1 MILGPAA
8 AVPGDRQSAHRKRIA
23 TGRLTSSRR
32 DPGSQEHD
40 HDDIES
46 RRTMAETVSDFLVQ
60 RLKDWGVQRL
70 YGYSGDGI
78 NGILGA
84 LNRAGNEP
92 TFIQVRHEESAALM
106 ACAHAK
112 FTGTVGVC
120 LATQGPGAIHL
131 LNGLYDARLDHQPV
145 VAIVGD
151 VTQMSGG
158 SRYQQEVDLQTL
170 FKDVA
175 GAFIEV
181 VNAPAQMRHVLDRA
195 MRIALAERTVTCIIV
210 PHNVQ
215 TDEMVAEP
223 PHEHGAM
230 HSAIGY
236 TPPRVIPQDAELQ
249 RAADVLNAGQR
260 VAMLIGAGALGAAT
274 EVQQTAEVLGAGVAK
289 ALLGKAA
296 LPDDLPFVTGSVGWL
311 GTAASNEMMAQCDT
325 LLMIG
330 SGFPY
335 TEFLPEPGQARG
347 VQIDIDPGALNLRYP
362 MDVGLV
368 GDSAETLRALLPLLE
383 PKQAS
388 AWRQQIEQSVRDWH
402 EEATRRALQPADPIN
417 PQLLFH
423 ELSPRLPDQCILA
436 ADSGTSTVWFA
447 RYLAIRPGM
456 RASVSGTLATM
467 GCGIP
472 YAIAAKFAYP
482 DRVALALIGDGA
494 MQMSG
499 LTELVTIA
507 KYWREWADPRLIVLV
522 LNNRDVGYVTWE
534 QRAMAGDPRFAVSQE
549 LPNVPYAKYA
559 ELLGLKG
566 ITIERP
572 EDVGPA
578 WDAALASDRPVVI
591 DAIVDADVPTLP
603 PDPDQEILAKVER
616 ALASEPSADSVREQ
630 LAREGVAS

>member
-1 MILGPAA
+1 MP
-8 AVPGDRQSAHRKRIA
+8 
-23 TGRLTSSRR
+23 
-32 DPGSQEHD
+32 
-40 HDDIES
+40 
-46 RRTMAETVSDFLVQ
+46 ETVSDFLVR
-60 RLKDWGVQRL
+60 RLKAWGVHRL

-84 LNRAGNEP
+84 LDRAGNDP
-92 TFIQVRHEESAALM
+92 LFIQVRHEENASLM
-106 ACAHAK
+106 ACAHAQ

-151 VTQMSGG
+151 ITQMSGG
-158 SRYQQEVDLQTL
+158 SRYQQEVDLPTL

-175 GAFIEV
+175 GAFLEV
-181 VNAPAQMRHVLDRA
+181 VSDPAQVRHAIDRA

-215 TDEMVAEP
+215 TQEAVTAP

-236 TPPRVIPQDAELQ
+236 TPPRIIPRDEDLR
-249 RAADVLNAGQR
+249 RAAEVLNAGQR
-260 VAMLIGAGALGAAT
+260 IAILVGAGALGAST
-274 EVQQTAEVLGAGVAK
+274 EVIETAEVLGAGVAK

-311 GTAASNEMMAQCDT
+311 GTAASNDMMTDCDT

-335 TEFLPEPGQARG
+335 TEFLPQEGQARG
-347 VQIDIDPGALNLRYP
+347 VQIDINPGMLSLRYP
-362 MDVGLV
+362 MEVELV
-368 GDSAETLRALLPLLE
+368 GDSAETLRALLPHLE
-383 PKQAS
+383 PKDDRT
-388 AWRQQIEQSVRDWH
+388 WRQEIEASVRDWR
-402 EEATRRALQPADPIN
+402 EEAVRRALQPADPVN

-423 ELSPRLPDQCILA
+423 ELSPRLPDDCVLS
-436 ADSGTSTVWFA
+436 ADSGTGTVWFA
-447 RYLAIRPGM
+447 RDLVIRTGM
-456 RASVSGTLATM
+456 LASVSGTLATM
-467 GCGIP
+467 GCAIP

-482 DRVALALIGDGA
+482 ERVALALVGDGA

-507 KYWREWADPRLIVLV
+507 KYWREWSDPRLIVLV
-522 LNNRDVGYVTWE
+522 LNNRDLAYVTWE
-534 QRAMAGDPRFAVSQE
+534 QRAMAGEPRFAPSQD
-549 LPNVPYAKYA
+549 LPDVPYARYA
-559 ELLGLKG
+559 ELLGLTG
-566 ITIERP
+566 IVIDRP

-578 WDAALASDRPVVI
+578 WDRALTSDRPVVI
-591 DAIVDADVPTLP
+591 DAIVDANVPPLP
-603 PDPDQEILAKVER
+603 PHPRQEIIEKVRR
-616 ALASEPSADSVREQ
+616 ALAAEPDADEVRTQ
-630 LAREGVAS
+630 LAREGVSV

>member
-1 MILGPAA
+1 
-8 AVPGDRQSAHRKRIA
+8 
-23 TGRLTSSRR
+23 
-32 DPGSQEHD
+32 
-40 HDDIES
+40 
-46 RRTMAETVSDFLVQ
+46 MAETVSDFLVR
-60 RLKDWGVQRL
+60 RLKAWGVQRL

-84 LNRAGNEP
+84 LHRAGNDP
-92 TFIQVRHEESAALM
+92 VFIQVRHEENASLM

-151 VTQMSGG
+151 ITQMSGG
-158 SRYQQEVDLQTL
+158 SRYQQEVDLPTL

-175 GAFIEV
+175 GAFLEV
-181 VNAPAQMRHVLDRA
+181 VNDPAQVRHAIDRA
-195 MRIALAERTVTCIIV
+195 MRIALAERTVTCVIV

-215 TDEMVAEP
+215 TQEAVTSP

-236 TPPRVIPQDAELQ
+236 APPRIVPQQDDLQ
-249 RAADVLNAGQR
+249 RAAGVLNAGQR
-260 VAMLIGAGALGAAT
+260 VGILIGAGALGAST
-274 EVQQTAEVLGAGVAK
+274 EVIETAEVLGAGVAK

-311 GTAASNEMMAQCDT
+311 GTAASNEMMTRCDT

-335 TEFLPEPGQARG
+335 TEFLPQEGQARG
-347 VQIDIDPGALNLRYP
+347 VQMDINPGMLSLRYP
-362 MDVGLV
+362 MEVELV
-368 GDSAETLRALLPLLE
+368 GDSAETLRVLLPLLE
-383 PKQAS
+383 PKS
-388 AWRQQIEQSVRDWH
+388 DSTWRREIETSVHDWR
-402 EEATRRALQPADPIN
+402 EEAARRALQPADPVN

-423 ELSPRLPDQCILA
+423 ELSPRLPDDCVLT

-447 RYLAIRPGM
+447 RDLAIRPGM
-456 RASVSGTLATM
+456 LASVSGTLATM

-482 DRVALALIGDGA
+482 ERVALALIGDGA

-507 KYWREWADPRLIVLV
+507 KYWREWSDPRLIVLV
-522 LNNRDVGYVTWE
+522 LNNRDLGYVTWE
-534 QRAMAGDPRFAVSQE
+534 QRAMAGEPRFAPSQD
-549 LPNVPYAKYA
+549 LPDVPYARYA
-559 ELLGLKG
+559 DLLGLTG
-566 ITIERP
+566 IVVDRP

-578 WDAALASDRPVVI
+578 WDRALTSDRPVVI
-591 DAIVDADVPTLP
+591 DAIVDANVPTLP
-603 PDPDQEILAKVER
+603 PDPRQEVLDKVSR
-616 ALASEPSADSVREQ
+616 ALSEEPEADAVRTQ
-630 LAREGVAS
+630 LAREGVSV